1 MAQAHCTIPGQRALT
16 GADRANAIRPI
27 FGIPVYAA
35 TSDAMIAEIDG
46 LCEAAQAGAPLQ
58 VAFLNAHNANLCWE
72 NADVA
77 AAFRR
82 GLVLNDGIGLDIAT
96 RVLHGQAFPDNLNGT
111 DFVPLYLEKTNRVF
125 RIFLLGGA
133 EGVAEKVLSAFQARA
148 PQHDYVG
155 TRHGYFTDAEAA
167 DVAGEIAA
175 SGADLVLVALGSP
188 RQELWM
194 SRHLIATGCRAG
206 LSVGGLFD
214 FASGTK
220 PRAPAL
226 VRRLQCEWI
235 FRLLL
240 EPRRMARRYL
250 RGNFAFLARV
260 ARERLAPQSMPVWTQ
275 G

>member
-1 MAQAHCTIPGQRALT
+1 MAHADCTIPGQRALT
-16 GADRANAIRPI
+16 GADRPNGNRPI
-27 FGIPVYAA
+27 FGIPVTAA
-35 TSDAMIAEIDG
+35 TSDVMIDELDRLSGAAE
-46 LCEAAQAGAPLQ
+46 AGEPLQ

-96 RVLHGQAFPDNLNGT
+96 RLLHGEAFPDNLNGT
-111 DFVPLYLEKTNRVF
+111 DFVPLYLERTSRIF
-125 RIFLLGGA
+125 RIFLLGGT
-133 EGVAEKVLSAFQARA
+133 EGVAEKVRAAFQARA
-148 PQHDYVG
+148 PQHRYVG
-155 TRHGYFTDAEAA
+155 TRHGYFTDREASGVA
-167 DVAGEIAA
+167 DAIAA

-194 SRHLIATGCRAG
+194 SRYLADTGCRIG
-206 LSVGGLFD
+206 ISVGGLFD

-226 VRRLQCEWI
+226 VRRLQCEWV

-260 ARERLAPQSMPVWTQ
+260 ARERLAPHSTPVWTR